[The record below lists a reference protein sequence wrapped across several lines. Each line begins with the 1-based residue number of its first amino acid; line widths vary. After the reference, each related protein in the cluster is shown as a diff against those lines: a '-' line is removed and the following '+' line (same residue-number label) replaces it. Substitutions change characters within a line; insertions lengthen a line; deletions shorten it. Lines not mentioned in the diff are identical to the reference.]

1 MPTLEQHLAAEQAH
15 LARLAQ
21 KNRKLETGQKI
32 ILGALILNAARRDLR
47 IRDWLVSEAR
57 RAVTREI
64 DLKRLAP
71 LLAEL
76 DALES
81 PLVDSDRTT

>member
-1 MPTLEQHLAAEQAH
+1 MPTLEQQIAAEQAR

-32 ILGALILNAARRDLR
+32 ILGALILNAARRDSR

-57 RAVTREI
+57 RTVTREV
-64 DLKRLAP
+64 DQRRLAP

-81 PLVDSDRTT
+81 PVVNSDGST

>member
-1 MPTLEQHLAAEQAH
+1 MPTLEQHLAAEQAR

-32 ILGALILNAARRDLR
+32 ILGAMILNAARRDLR

-57 RAVTREI
+57 RAITREI

-76 DALES
+76 DALEN
-81 PLVDSDRTT
+81 PLVDSDRAT

>member
-1 MPTLEQHLAAEQAH
+1 MPTLEQHIAAEQAR

-21 KNRKLETGQKI
+21 KSRKLETGQKI

-47 IRDWLVSEAR
+47 IRDWLVSEVR

-64 DLKRLAP
+64 DQKRLAP

-81 PLVDSDRTT
+81 PVVDSDRAT